1 MADKKP
7 PGANEDMY
15 GLEAF
20 RRALRATR
28 GRFYARCI
36 RDNGCAKRP

>member
-20 RRALRATR
+20 RRALAPQE
-28 GRFYARCI
+28 GAFVNPQWI
-36 RDNGCAKRP
+36 IIELP